1 MSGLLDIAFPYR
13 RKNSFGA
20 ASFALL
26 FLVIL
31 VEVEA
36 LCLVALGLI
45 AHRFDLFIDLQTVL
59 LPGAC
64 VVALLT
70 TTAFWWRARTWT
82 KTKIEMLNVW
92 AQGGTAGAG
101 TAYGQ
106 KLALKRM
113 PKRVDGMRES

>member
-1 MSGLLDIAFPYR
+1 VAGLLDIAFPYR
-13 RKNSFGA
+13 KKRSFGA

-26 FLVIL
+26 FVVVIL
-31 VEVEA
+31 EVEA
-36 LCLVALGLI
+36 LFLVALGVI
-45 AHRFDLFIDLQTVL
+45 AHRLDLFVDLQSVL

-64 VVALLT
+64 VIALSAAT
-70 TTAFWWRARTWT
+70 VFWWRARSWT

-92 AQGGTAGAG
+92 AQGGTAGGGA
-101 TAYGQ
+101 AYGQ